1 MAPPEE
7 RWKAVGQ
14 FIKNQREV
22 AGMSIRRLSDLAK
35 VSNPYLSQIER
46 GIYKP
51 SAEVLKAI
59 ADALQIQSETLF
71 ARAGFID
78 EEKDRGA
85 SGVERAIKN
94 DSRLSAEH
102 KRALIGVYRSFLA
115 QDQASPA
122 QQGEPAKPP
131 KQAKG
136 STKQRT

>member
-1 MAPPEE
+1 MTPAED

-14 FIKNQREV
+14 FIKNQRDV
-22 AGMSIRRLSDLAK
+22 AGMSLRQLSHLAK

-78 EEKDRGA
+78 EEKDKGPT
-85 SGVERAIKN
+85 GVERAIRN
-94 DSRLSAEH
+94 DARLSAEH
-102 KRALIGVYRSFLA
+102 KRALIGVYRSFLS
-115 QDQASPA
+115 QDQVSEAPPTPAARSPK
-122 QQGEPAKPP
+122 QGEK
-131 KQAKG
+131 K
-136 STKQRT
+136 TKQPT

>member
-1 MAPPEE
+1 MAPEE
-7 RWKAVGQ
+7 RWKGVGQ

-78 EEKDRGA
+78 EEADRGPTT
-85 SGVERAIKN
+85 VERAIRT
-94 DSRLSAEH
+94 DARLTAEH
-102 KRALIGVYRSFLA
+102 KRALIDIYRSFLS
-115 QDQASPA
+115 QDEAA
-122 QQGEPAKPP
+122 EAAKPAKQPER
-131 KQAKG
+131 K
-136 STKQRT
+136 TKQQT

>member
-1 MAPPEE
+1 MPPEE
-7 RWKAVGQ
+7 RWKGVGQ

-22 AGMSIRRLSDLAK
+22 AGMSIRHLSNLAK

-78 EEKDRGA
+78 EEKPGA
-85 SGVERAIKN
+85 GTGVERAVRN
-94 DSRLSAEH
+94 DPRLSAEH

-115 QDQASPA
+115 QD
-122 QQGEPAKPP
+122 GEVPAKPP
-131 KQAKG
+131 KQAERK
-136 STKQRT
+136 TKQQT

>member
-1 MAPPEE
+1 MTPPEE

-14 FIKNQREV
+14 FIKNQRDV
-22 AGMSIRRLSDLAK
+22 AGMSLRQLSNLAK

-78 EEKDRGA
+78 EAKDRGP
-85 SGVERAIKN
+85 SDVERAVKV
-94 DSRLSAEH
+94 DSRLSPEQKKAM
-102 KRALIGVYRSFLA
+102 IGIYRSFLA
-115 QDQASPA
+115 QSAA
-122 QQGEPAKPP
+122 AENEPARPP
-131 KQAKG
+131 KQAKEK
-136 STKQRT
+136 TKRPT

>member
-1 MAPPEE
+1 MPPEE
-7 RWKAVGQ
+7 RWKGVGQ

-78 EEKDRGA
+78 EEADRGP
-85 SGVERAIKN
+85 SGVERSIRA
-94 DSRLSAEH
+94 DTRLTADH
-102 KRALIGVYRSFLA
+102 KRALIDIYRWFVS
-115 QDQASPA
+115 QDQAAPA
-122 QQGEPAKPP
+122 PEPEPAKPA
-131 KQAKG
+131 KQGRKI
-136 STKQRT
+136 SKQPT

>member
-1 MAPPEE
+1 MTPSEE

-14 FIKNQREV
+14 FIKNQRDV
-22 AGMSIRRLSDLAK
+22 AGMSLRQLSNLAK

-78 EEKDRGA
+78 EEKEPRGPT
-85 SGVERAIKN
+85 GVELAIRN
-94 DSRLSAEH
+94 DARLSAEH
-102 KRALIGVYRSFLA
+102 KRALIGVYRSFLS
-115 QDQASPA
+115 QDQAP
-122 QQGEPAKPP
+122 GTLAKSP
-131 KQAKG
+131 KQGNKK
-136 STKQRT
+136 TQQPT